1 MLAAPLLLAAAL
13 AAGDPPAASP
23 AAATGTEARLKKV
36 QERRQALE
44 REIEA
49 LRGQE
54 KSLLGDVER
63 LELQVRLRTQ
73 ELREIQLALRHTREE
88 MDTAQK
94 HADEL
99 ERSLAATRPA
109 VIARARALYKL
120 GEFSYA
126 RMLLSIDRP
135 VDVLRAYRFISTLA
149 REDRTRVAH
158 FRRDLTALSET
169 RAELAKKDQEMQA
182 QKAEAERRRKRL
194 DGERK
199 EKTAL
204 LTTIVEKKEV
214 HLAFAEELSQAEGKL
229 GEILNGSGGEDVAV
243 PIAALRGSLPWPVEG
258 KVRVGFGPR
267 RNPRFDTIT
276 AHNGI
281 EIEAAAESPVHA
293 VHEGTVAYAGHF
305 LGYGLMVVIDHGHK
319 HHTLY
324 AHLADVAVALHDHVT
339 AGQVLGTLA
348 AEEPTN
354 LYFELRFQGKPVD
367 PDDWLSRPEK
377 R

>member
-1 MLAAPLLLAAAL
+1 MLTILLLAAAV
-13 AAGDPPAASP
+13 AAASDARAP
-23 AAATGTEARLKKV
+23 SPVLGTEARLQKV
-36 QERRQALE
+36 RERRQALQ
-44 REIEA
+44 REIDS

-63 LELQVRLRTQ
+63 LELEVRLRSQ
-73 ELREIQLALRHTREE
+73 ELREIQLSLRRTREE
-88 MDTAQK
+88 MEAAVQRRATLD
-94 HADEL
+94 
-99 ERSLAATRPA
+99 RSLAATRPA
-109 VIARARALYKL
+109 VVARARALYKL

-149 REDRTRVAH
+149 REDRMRVAR
-158 FRRDLTALSET
+158 FRRDLTALTET
-169 RAELAKKDQEMQA
+169 RAELERKGQEMQA

-194 DGERK
+194 DTERR

-214 HLAFAEELSQAEGKL
+214 HLAFAEELSQAEGRL
-229 GEILNGSGGEDVAV
+229 GEILAGSGGEEIAV
-243 PIAALRGSLPWPVEG
+243 PIAALRGSLPWPVDG
-258 KVRVGFGPR
+258 RVRVGFGPR

-281 EIEAAAESPVHA
+281 EIDGAAESPVRA

-305 LGYGLMVVIDHGHK
+305 LGYGLMVVIDHGDK
-319 HHTLY
+319 HHSLY
-324 AHLADVAVALHDHVT
+324 AHLAEIGVALRDHVT
-339 AGQVLGTLA
+339 AGQALGTLA
-348 AEEPTN
+348 TEEPAS
-354 LYFELRFQGKPVD
+354 LYFELRAQGRPVD
-367 PDDWLSRPEK
+367 PTDWLVKPEK